1 MQTGA
6 SDLAVAGVFLLSLLV
21 CALEIGRSTHRA
33 RPGLGG
39 LLLDVRD
46 REPEWPLVAVAAGLV
61 AVAFAGAFQPWLLL
75 AAVPLLVLG
84 AAYVHLSV
92 DQEHAVVTPLPA
104 HSPPRSNIRV
114 VERT

>member
-6 SDLAVAGVFLLSLLV
+6 SDLTVAGVFLLSLLV
-21 CALEIGRSTHRA
+21 CALEIGRSTRRT

-39 LLLDVRD
+39 VLLDVRD
-46 REPEWPLVAVAAGLV
+46 RDPEWPLLAVAAGLV

-75 AAVPLLVLG
+75 LAVPVLLLG
-84 AAYVHLSV
+84 AGYVHLSV

-104 HSPPRSNIRV
+104 HSPPVSNMRV